1 MAPGGR
7 RQVQLQ
13 NPPSVQ
19 SKSVPA
25 GGFGRGSTGYT
36 EAMNITVRR
45 MAILEAADAACLGFP
60 LLFIAVTTALET
72 IQPGFNRVANT
83 ISELVWGPFGWIE
96 AAMFACFA
104 AVMALSAAR
113 LRQAALPLGL
123 AAAGFMLIAVFPT
136 QAPGGG
142 QTAAS
147 LIHELSAQTI
157 AALLPAACFCL
168 AYRLRK
174 EPAHRAAVSFSV
186 TAGIIGTAFNA
197 AGFVAVHTD
206 AAWIGAVERLIMLN
220 GLIWLELMTL
230 LRWAAERPAVSRQA
244 LSRYTPTR
252 RGSARSNG

>member
-1 MAPGGR
+1 
-7 RQVQLQ
+7 
-13 NPPSVQ
+13 
-19 SKSVPA
+19 
-25 GGFGRGSTGYT
+25 
-36 EAMNITVRR
+36 MNISVRR
-45 MAILEAADAACLGFP
+45 MAIPKAAASRAADAACLGFP
-60 LLFIAVTTALET
+60 LLFMAATTALET
-72 IQPGFNRVANT
+72 IQPGFDRVANT
-83 ISELVWGPFGWIE
+83 ISELVWGPFGWVE

-104 AVMALSAAR
+104 AVMALSALR
-113 LRQAALPLGL
+113 LREAALPLGL

-174 EPAHRAAVSFSV
+174 DPAHRAAVSFSV
-186 TAGIIGTAFNA
+186 TAGIIGTVFNA

-206 AAWIGAVERLIMLN
+206 AAWIGAIERLIMLN

-230 LRWAAERPAVSRQA
+230 LRWAAERPAVSMRTA
-244 LSRYTPTR
+244 AGIDNRAAAVRVDCCR
-252 RGSARSNG
+252 RRDRR